1 MAWYAYGIVEQQTFL
16 NGARARR
23 PFTIPNLQGIGGQE
37 VLGYPSGDF
46 AVVVSDYIA
55 ASLDQQAALDHAH
68 VISECFKM
76 ATVLPFRFGTVFDTD
91 DSLRRA
97 VRSNRRHFQES
108 VDQLR
113 GKSEM
118 HLKLVVRDGTL
129 REATTAIGDVLPA
142 KVGIE
147 YLTRLRERA
156 ALDRDRQSKAKTL
169 SVQVHRLFNP
179 LAEEVSCKKVEKGGI
194 LIDIAHL
201 IDSKSVEK
209 YQNRYASASR
219 QFKNVELAISGPWP
233 PYHFLRGKGKASN

>member
-1 MAWYAYGIVEQQTFL
+1 MAWYAYCIVEQQSL
-16 NGARARR
+16 LGAVRARR
-23 PFTIPNLQGIGGQE
+23 PFPLNTLQGIGGSQ

-46 AVVVSDYIA
+46 AVIVSPYESA
-55 ASLDQQAALDHAH
+55 TLDQKSALDHAR

-76 ATVLPFRFGTVFDTD
+76 STVLPFKFGTVFDSD
-91 DSLRRA
+91 EALRRA
-97 VRSNRRHFQES
+97 VRSNRRHFQEN

-118 HLKLVVRDGTL
+118 HLKLVVRDGAL
-129 REATTAIGDVLPA
+129 REVSGALPA
-142 KVGIE
+142 SVGIE
-147 YLTRLRERA
+147 YLNKLRERA

-179 LAEEVSCKKVEKGGI
+179 LAEEISCKKVDSGGL

-209 YQNRYASASR
+209 YQNRYASAAR
-219 QFKNVELAISGPWP
+219 QLKNCELAISGPWP
-233 PYHFLRGKGKASN
+233 PYHFLRGKGKAAN

>member
-1 MAWYAYGIVEQQTFL
+1 MAWYAYGIVEQQAFL

-23 PFTIPNLQGIGGQE
+23 PFNIPNLQGIGGTE

-46 AVVVSDYIA
+46 AVVVSDYAA

-68 VISECFKM
+68 VVSECFKIS
-76 ATVLPFRFGTVFDTD
+76 TVLPFRFGTVFDSD
-91 DSLRRA
+91 DALRRA

-108 VDQLR
+108 VNNLR

-118 HLKLVVRDGTL
+118 HLKLVVRDGIV
-129 REATTAIGDVLPA
+129 REATTGEPLPA

-147 YLTRLRERA
+147 YLTKLRERA
-156 ALDRDRQSKAKTL
+156 TQDRDRQSKAKTL

-179 LAEEVSCKKVEKGGI
+179 LAEEISCKKVDKGGI

-209 YQNRYASASR
+209 YQNRYASATR
-219 QFKNVELAISGPWP
+219 QLKNCELAISGPWP
-233 PYHFLRGKGKASN
+233 PYHFLRGKGKATN

>member
-1 MAWYAYGIVEQQTFL
+1 MAWYAYGIVEQQAFL

-23 PFTIPNLQGIGGQE
+23 PFSIPNLQGINGAE

-46 AVVVSDYIA
+46 AVVVSDYVA
-55 ASLDQQAALDHAH
+55 SSLDQQAALDHAH
-68 VISECFKM
+68 VVSECFKI

-91 DSLRRA
+91 DALRRA

-108 VDQLR
+108 VNNLR

-118 HLKLVVRDGTL
+118 HLKLVVRDGIV
-129 REATTAIGDVLPA
+129 REATTGQPLPA

-156 ALDRDRQSKAKTL
+156 SQDRDRQSKAKTL

-179 LAEEVSCKKVEKGGI
+179 LAEEISCKKVDKGGI

-209 YQNRYASASR
+209 YQNRYASATR
-219 QFKNVELAISGPWP
+219 QLKNCELAISGPWP
-233 PYHFLRGKGKASN
+233 PYHFLRKGKQSN

>member
-1 MAWYAYGIVEQQTFL
+1 MAWYAYGIVEQQAFL

-23 PFTIPNLQGIGGQE
+23 PFPIPNLQGIGGAE

-46 AVVVSDYIA
+46 AVVVSDYVA

-68 VISECFKM
+68 VVGECFKRS
-76 ATVLPFRFGTVFDTD
+76 TVLPFRFGTVFDSD
-91 DSLRRA
+91 DALRRA

-108 VDQLR
+108 VENLR

-118 HLKLVVRDGTL
+118 HLKLVVRDGIV
-129 REATTAIGDVLPA
+129 REATTGEPLPA

-147 YLTRLRERA
+147 YLTKLRERA
-156 ALDRDRQSKAKTL
+156 AQDRDRQSKAKTL

-179 LAEEVSCKKVEKGGI
+179 LAEEISCKKVDKGGI

-209 YQNRYASASR
+209 YQNRYASATR
-219 QFKNVELAISGPWP
+219 QLKNCELAISGPWP
-233 PYHFLRGKGKASN
+233 PYHFLRGKGGKPSN

>member
-1 MAWYAYGIVEQQTFL
+1 MAWYAYGIVEQQAFL
-16 NGARARR
+16 DGARARR
-23 PFTIPNLQGIGGQE
+23 PFTIPNLQGIGGKE

-46 AVVVSDYIA
+46 AVVVSDYTP

-68 VISECFKM
+68 VVSECFKVS
-76 ATVLPFRFGTVFDTD
+76 TVLPFRFGTVFDTD
-91 DSLRRA
+91 DALRRA

-108 VDQLR
+108 VNQLR

-118 HLKLVVRDGTL
+118 HLKLVVRDGSL
-129 REATTAIGDVLPA
+129 QEAAIANTLPA

-147 YLTRLRERA
+147 YLTKLRERA

-219 QFKNVELAISGPWP
+219 QFKGCELAISGPWP

>member
-1 MAWYAYGIVEQQTFL
+1 MAWYAYGIVEQQSFL
-16 NGARARR
+16 SGARARR
-23 PFTIPNLQGIGGQE
+23 PFLIPNLQGIGGRD

-46 AVVVSDYIA
+46 AVVVSDYAA
-55 ASLDQQAALDHAH
+55 ASLDQQAALDHAR
-68 VISECFKM
+68 VVGECFKLS
-76 ATVLPFRFGTVFDTD
+76 TVLPFRFGTVFDTD
-91 DSLRRA
+91 DALRRA

-108 VDQLR
+108 VAQLR

-129 REATTAIGDVLPA
+129 QQALVDNALPA

-233 PYHFLRGKGKASN
+233 PYHFLARKGKASN

>member
-1 MAWYAYGIVEQQTFL
+1 MAWYAYGIVEQQAFL

-23 PFTIPNLQGIGGQE
+23 PFIIPKLQGVGKQE

-46 AVVVSDYIA
+46 AVVVSDYLA
-55 ASLDQQAALDHAH
+55 ASLDQQAALDHGH
-68 VISECFKM
+68 VISECFKVS
-76 ATVLPFRFGTVFDTD
+76 TVLPFRFGTVFDTD
-91 DSLRRA
+91 EALRRA

-108 VDQLR
+108 VNNLR

-118 HLKLVVRDGTL
+118 HLKLVVRDGVVHEANTGTL
-129 REATTAIGDVLPA
+129 LPS

-147 YLTRLRERA
+147 YLTKLRERA

-179 LAEEVSCKKVEKGGI
+179 LAEEISCKKVEKGGI

>member
-1 MAWYAYGIVEQQTFL
+1 MAWYAYGIVEQQSLL

-23 PFTIPNLQGIGGQE
+23 PFVIPNVQGIGGRE

-46 AVVVSDYIA
+46 AVVVSEYTA
-55 ASLDQQAALDHAH
+55 ASLDQQAALDHAR
-68 VISECFKM
+68 VISECFKSS
-76 ATVLPFRFGTVFDTD
+76 TVLPFRFGTVFDTD
-91 DSLRRA
+91 DALRRA

-108 VDQLR
+108 VNQLR

-129 REATTAIGDVLPA
+129 HEATIDNTLPA

-147 YLTRLRERA
+147 YLTKLRERA

>member
-1 MAWYAYGIVEQQTFL
+1 MAWYAYGIVEQQAFL

-23 PFTIPNLQGIGGQE
+23 PFTIPNLQGIGGTE

-46 AVVVSDYIA
+46 AVVVSDYIS

-68 VISECFKM
+68 VLSECFKVS
-76 ATVLPFRFGTVFDTD
+76 TVLPFRFGTVFDTD
-91 DSLRRA
+91 DALRRA

-108 VDQLR
+108 VNQLR

-118 HLKLVVRDGTL
+118 HLKLMVRDGSL
-129 REATTAIGDVLPA
+129 QEAAIGETLPA

-219 QFKNVELAISGPWP
+219 QFKGCELALSGPWP
-233 PYHFLRGKGKASN
+233 PYHFLRSKGKVSN

>member
-1 MAWYAYGIVEQQTFL
+1 MAWYAYGIVEQQAFL

-23 PFTIPNLQGIGGQE
+23 PFPIPNLQGIGGAE

-46 AVVVSDYIA
+46 AVVVSDYVA

-68 VISECFKM
+68 VISECFKI
-76 ATVLPFRFGTVFDTD
+76 ATVLPFRFGTVFDSD
-91 DSLRRA
+91 EALRRA

-108 VDQLR
+108 VNQLR

-129 REATTAIGDVLPA
+129 QEAVVDQTLPS

-147 YLTRLRERA
+147 YLTKLRERA

>member
-1 MAWYAYGIVEQQTFL
+1 MAWYAYCIVEQKVL
-16 NGARARR
+16 LGGARARR
-23 PFTIPNLQGIGGQE
+23 PFPLTNLQGIGGSQ

-46 AVVVSDYIA
+46 AVIVSLYEPA
-55 ASLDQQAALDHAH
+55 TLDQQAARDHAR
-68 VISECFKM
+68 VIGDCFKM
-76 ATVLPFRFGTVFDTD
+76 ATVLPFRFGTVFENDE
-91 DSLRRA
+91 SLRRA
-97 VRSNRRHFQES
+97 VRSNRRHFQEN

-118 HLKLVVRDGTL
+118 HLKLVVRDGSL
-129 REATTAIGDVLPA
+129 KQIVQALPP

-147 YLTRLRERA
+147 YLNTLRERA

-179 LAEEVSCKKVEKGGI
+179 LAEEVSCKKVQAGGL

-209 YQNRYASASR
+209 YHNRYVAATR
-219 QFKNVELAISGPWP
+219 QLKNCELVMSGPWP
-233 PYHFLRGKGKASN
+233 PYHFLRSKGKAAN

>member
-1 MAWYAYGIVEQQTFL
+1 MAWYAYGIVEQQSFL
-16 NGARARR
+16 NGVRARR
-23 PFTIPNLQGIGGQE
+23 PFTIPNLQGIGGKE

-46 AVVVSDYIA
+46 AVVVSDYIS

-68 VISECFKM
+68 VVGECFKVS
-76 ATVLPFRFGTVFDTD
+76 TVLPFRFGTVFDTD
-91 DSLRRA
+91 EALRRA

-108 VDQLR
+108 VNQLR

-129 REATTAIGDVLPA
+129 HEAAIGETLPA

-147 YLTRLRERA
+147 YLTKLRERA

-219 QFKNVELAISGPWP
+219 QFKNCELALSGPWP